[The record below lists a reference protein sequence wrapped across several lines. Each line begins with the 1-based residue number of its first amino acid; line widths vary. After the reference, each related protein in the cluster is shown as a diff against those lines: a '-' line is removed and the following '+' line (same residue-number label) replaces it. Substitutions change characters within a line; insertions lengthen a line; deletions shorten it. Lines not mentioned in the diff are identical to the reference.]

1 MEHLRNL
8 EKRYGIDVRVY
19 NPIDVSSFQPTEKAK
34 LIWLEAAGSVTLE
47 FPDLVGLVKKAQ
59 THHVLTALDNTWGAG
74 LAFNAFD
81 FSDAH
86 LSVDVTVHAL
96 TKYPSGGGDIL
107 MGSVVTR
114 ERALHHQLFRTHAI
128 QGISVSGDDVAQVQR
143 SLASMRIRYAAQSE
157 SALQLLAWLKQQP
170 EFVQVLHPADSSAA
184 GHSYWKDICVDQH
197 SAGLVSV
204 IFKPEFDLQ
213 DIRQFCDALSLFK
226 LGFSWGGPVS
236 LVMLYDLKDMRA
248 LEHTHLQ
255 QGRSM
260 STPIIIAKKTTNT
273 QQDVV
278 LHSKFANRHGLIA
291 GATGTGK
298 TVTLKVL
305 AESFSRLGVPVFL
318 ADAKGD
324 VSSLA
329 QAGASNP
336 KFDER
341 IKSLGIDSIPFAA
354 SPVVFWDLFA
364 EQGHPIRTTITEI
377 GPLLLARMLNLNDT
391 QEGVL
396 SAVFRIADDQGM
408 LLIDFK
414 DLKAMIGYVSEHA
427 AEFKAEYG
435 NLSPASLGAI
445 QRNLLALADQ
455 GGDQFFGEPSLNIL
469 DFIQTDSNGH
479 GYINIL
485 AADKLMNTPKLYA
498 TFLLWMLSELF
509 EQLPE
514 VGDMD
519 KPKLVFFF
527 DEAHL
532 LFDNAS
538 AALQEKIEQ
547 VVRLIRSKGVGIYFV
562 TQNPLDL
569 PESVLGQ
576 LGNRVQHALRAF
588 TPKDQ
593 KAVKTAADT
602 FRANPEFKV
611 EQAITELAVGEAL
624 ISCLDEQGTPQ
635 VVERAW
641 VMPPYSSF
649 SPISPEQRQTLISQ
663 SIVAGIYEK
672 SLDRESAFELLQNK
686 VVERQ
691 QQAVQIEQEKQQTK
705 EQEALAK
712 QKAKEAETLAKQQ
725 AREQERIAKEQQKE
739 AEREAKQR
747 EKLIQDTVGTFA
759 KSAARSLGG
768 STGQKIVRGLLGSL
782 FGRK

>member
-1 MEHLRNL
+1 
-8 EKRYGIDVRVY
+8 
-19 NPIDVSSFQPTEKAK
+19 
-34 LIWLEAAGSVTLE
+34 
-47 FPDLVGLVKKAQ
+47 
-59 THHVLTALDNTWGAG
+59 
-74 LAFNAFD
+74 
-81 FSDAH
+81 
-86 LSVDVTVHAL
+86 
-96 TKYPSGGGDIL
+96 
-107 MGSVVTR
+107 MG
-114 ERALHHQLFRTHAI
+114 
-128 QGISVSGDDVAQVQR
+128 
-143 SLASMRIRYAAQSE
+143 
-157 SALQLLAWLKQQP
+157 
-170 EFVQVLHPADSSAA
+170 
-184 GHSYWKDICVDQH
+184 
-197 SAGLVSV
+197 
-204 IFKPEFDLQ
+204 
-213 DIRQFCDALSLFK
+213 
-226 LGFSWGGPVS
+226 
-236 LVMLYDLKDMRA
+236 
-248 LEHTHLQ
+248 
-255 QGRSM
+255 
-260 STPIIIAKKTTNT
+260 TPIVIAKKTTDT
-273 QQDVV
+273 QQEIV
-278 LHSKFANRHGLIA
+278 LHSQFANRHGLIA

-305 AESFSRLGVPVFL
+305 AESFSRIGVPVFL

-329 QAGASNP
+329 KAGESNA
-336 KFDER
+336 KFDAR
-341 IKSLGIDSIPFAA
+341 IKSLNIESIPFAA
-354 SPVVFWDLFA
+354 SPVVFWDLFG
-364 EQGHPIRTTITEI
+364 EQGHPIRTTVSEI
-377 GPLLLARMLNLNDT
+377 GPLLLAQILNLNDT

-396 SAVFRIADDQGM
+396 SAVFRIADDQGL

-414 DLKAMIGYVSEHA
+414 DLKSMISYVSEHA
-427 AEFKAEYG
+427 TEFKAEYG

-455 GGDQFFGEPSLNIL
+455 GGDQFFGEPALNIM
-469 DFIQTDSNGH
+469 DFIQTDSQGR
-479 GYINIL
+479 GTINLL

-538 AALQEKIEQ
+538 PALQEKIEQ

-593 KAVKTAADT
+593 KAVKIAADT

-611 EQAITELAVGEAL
+611 DQAITELAVGEAL

-635 VVERAW
+635 MVQRGW
-641 VMPPYSSF
+641 VMLPYSSF
-649 SPISPEQRQTLISQ
+649 SPISLDERKTLIAQ
-663 SIVAGIYEK
+663 SVVAGVYEQQ
-672 SLDRESAFELLQNK
+672 LDRESAFEMLQNK
-686 VVERQ
+686 VAERQ
-691 QQAVQIEQEKQQTK
+691 QQAVQAEQEKAAAK
-705 EQEALAK
+705 EKEALEKQQAK
-712 QKAKEAETLAKQQ
+712 DAEAFAKQQ
-725 AREQERIAKEQQKE
+725 AHEQQRLAQEQQKE
-739 AEREAKQR
+739 TERAAKQR

-782 FGRK
+782 FGKR

>member
-1 MEHLRNL
+1 
-8 EKRYGIDVRVY
+8 
-19 NPIDVSSFQPTEKAK
+19 
-34 LIWLEAAGSVTLE
+34 
-47 FPDLVGLVKKAQ
+47 
-59 THHVLTALDNTWGAG
+59 
-74 LAFNAFD
+74 
-81 FSDAH
+81 
-86 LSVDVTVHAL
+86 
-96 TKYPSGGGDIL
+96 
-107 MGSVVTR
+107 
-114 ERALHHQLFRTHAI
+114 
-128 QGISVSGDDVAQVQR
+128 
-143 SLASMRIRYAAQSE
+143 
-157 SALQLLAWLKQQP
+157 
-170 EFVQVLHPADSSAA
+170 
-184 GHSYWKDICVDQH
+184 
-197 SAGLVSV
+197 
-204 IFKPEFDLQ
+204 
-213 DIRQFCDALSLFK
+213 
-226 LGFSWGGPVS
+226 
-236 LVMLYDLKDMRA
+236 
-248 LEHTHLQ
+248 
-255 QGRSM
+255 
-260 STPIIIAKKTTNT
+260 
-273 QQDVV
+273 
-278 LHSKFANRHGLIA
+278 
-291 GATGTGK
+291 
-298 TVTLKVL
+298 
-305 AESFSRLGVPVFL
+305 
-318 ADAKGD
+318 
-324 VSSLA
+324 
-329 QAGASNP
+329 
-336 KFDER
+336 
-341 IKSLGIDSIPFAA
+341 
-354 SPVVFWDLFA
+354 
-364 EQGHPIRTTITEI
+364 
-377 GPLLLARMLNLNDT
+377 
-391 QEGVL
+391 
-396 SAVFRIADDQGM
+396 
-408 LLIDFK
+408 
-414 DLKAMIGYVSEHA
+414 
-427 AEFKAEYG
+427 
-435 NLSPASLGAI
+435 
-445 QRNLLALADQ
+445 
-455 GGDQFFGEPSLNIL
+455 
-469 DFIQTDSNGH
+469 
-479 GYINIL
+479 
-485 AADKLMNTPKLYA
+485 MNTPKLYA

-649 SPISPEQRQTLISQ
+649 SPISPEQRQALISQ

-672 SLDRESAFELLQNK
+672 RLDRESAFELLQNK

-691 QQAVQIEQEKQQTK
+691 QQAVQIEQEKQQAK
-705 EQEALAK
+705 EQELLAK
-712 QKAKEAETLAKQQ
+712 QQAKEAETLAKQQ

>member
-1 MEHLRNL
+1 
-8 EKRYGIDVRVY
+8 
-19 NPIDVSSFQPTEKAK
+19 
-34 LIWLEAAGSVTLE
+34 
-47 FPDLVGLVKKAQ
+47 
-59 THHVLTALDNTWGAG
+59 
-74 LAFNAFD
+74 
-81 FSDAH
+81 
-86 LSVDVTVHAL
+86 
-96 TKYPSGGGDIL
+96 
-107 MGSVVTR
+107 
-114 ERALHHQLFRTHAI
+114 
-128 QGISVSGDDVAQVQR
+128 
-143 SLASMRIRYAAQSE
+143 
-157 SALQLLAWLKQQP
+157 
-170 EFVQVLHPADSSAA
+170 
-184 GHSYWKDICVDQH
+184 
-197 SAGLVSV
+197 
-204 IFKPEFDLQ
+204 
-213 DIRQFCDALSLFK
+213 
-226 LGFSWGGPVS
+226 
-236 LVMLYDLKDMRA
+236 
-248 LEHTHLQ
+248 
-255 QGRSM
+255 M
-260 STPIIIAKKTTNT
+260 STPIVIAKKTTDTT
-273 QQDVV
+273 QAIV
-278 LHSKFANRHGLIA
+278 LHSQFANRHGLIA

-305 AESFSRLGVPVFL
+305 AESFSRIGVPVFL

-329 QAGASNP
+329 QAGSSNP

-354 SPVVFWDLFA
+354 SPVMFWDLFG
-364 EQGHPIRTTITEI
+364 EQGHPIRSTVSEI
-377 GPLLLARMLNLNDT
+377 GPLLLAQMLNLNDT

-396 SAVFRIADDQGM
+396 SAVFRIADDQGL

-414 DLKAMIGYVSEHA
+414 DLKAMLGYVSEHA

-469 DFIQTDSNGH
+469 DFIQTDADGR
-479 GYINIL
+479 GYINLL

-569 PESVLGQ
+569 PETVLGQ

-593 KAVKTAADT
+593 KAVKTAAAT
-602 FRANPEFKV
+602 FRANPEFNV
-611 EQAITELAVGEAL
+611 EQAITELGVGEAL
-624 ISCLDEQGTPQ
+624 ISCLDEQGIPQ

-649 SPISPEQRQTLISQ
+649 SPISPEQRQSLISQ
-663 SIVAGIYEK
+663 SIVAGVYEQ
-672 SLDRESAFELLQNK
+672 SVDRDSAYECLQQK

-691 QQAVQIEQEKQQTK
+691 QQAVQVEQEKQLAK

-712 QKAKEAETLAKQQ
+712 QQAKEAEVMAKQQ

-782 FGRK
+782 FGGK

>member
-1 MEHLRNL
+1 
-8 EKRYGIDVRVY
+8 
-19 NPIDVSSFQPTEKAK
+19 
-34 LIWLEAAGSVTLE
+34 
-47 FPDLVGLVKKAQ
+47 
-59 THHVLTALDNTWGAG
+59 
-74 LAFNAFD
+74 
-81 FSDAH
+81 
-86 LSVDVTVHAL
+86 
-96 TKYPSGGGDIL
+96 
-107 MGSVVTR
+107 
-114 ERALHHQLFRTHAI
+114 
-128 QGISVSGDDVAQVQR
+128 
-143 SLASMRIRYAAQSE
+143 
-157 SALQLLAWLKQQP
+157 
-170 EFVQVLHPADSSAA
+170 
-184 GHSYWKDICVDQH
+184 
-197 SAGLVSV
+197 
-204 IFKPEFDLQ
+204 
-213 DIRQFCDALSLFK
+213 
-226 LGFSWGGPVS
+226 
-236 LVMLYDLKDMRA
+236 
-248 LEHTHLQ
+248 
-255 QGRSM
+255 M
-260 STPIIIAKKTTNT
+260 STPIVIAKKTTDTT
-273 QQDVV
+273 QDIV
-278 LHSKFANRHGLIA
+278 LHSQFANRHGLIA

-329 QAGASNP
+329 KAGVSSP

-341 IKSLGIDSIPFAA
+341 LKTLNIESVPFAA
-354 SPVVFWDLFA
+354 SPVMFWDLFGQ
-364 EQGHPIRTTITEI
+364 QGHPIRTTISEI
-377 GPLLLARMLNLNDT
+377 GPLLLAQMLNLNDT

-396 SAVFRIADDQGM
+396 SAVFRIADDQGL

-414 DLKAMIGYVSEHA
+414 DLKAMLSYVSENA
-427 AEFKAEYG
+427 AELKAEYG

-445 QRNLLALADQ
+445 QRNLLALGDQ
-455 GGDQFFGEPSLNIL
+455 GGEQFFGEPSLNIL
-469 DFIQTDSNGH
+469 DFIQTDSNGQ

-538 AALQEKIEQ
+538 PALQQKIEQ
-547 VVRLIRSKGVGIYFV
+547 VVRLIRSKGVGIYFI

-602 FRANPEFKV
+602 FRANPEFRV
-611 EQAITELAVGEAL
+611 DQAITELAVGEAL

-635 VVERAW
+635 IVERGW
-641 VMPPYSSF
+641 VMPPYSAF
-649 SPISPEQRQTLISQ
+649 SPISAEERQVIIGQ
-663 SIVAGIYEK
+663 SIVAGVY
-672 SLDRESAFELLQNK
+672 D
-686 VVERQ
+686 
-691 QQAVQIEQEKQQTK
+691 QAVDRDSAYERLQQKVLQQSQQKQADELAKQQTK

-712 QKAKEAETLAKQQ
+712 QQAK
-725 AREQERIAKEQQKE
+725 EQERFAKEQQKA
-739 AEREAKQR
+739 AEKAQRDR
-747 EKLIQDTVGTFA
+747 EKLTQDIVGTFA

-782 FGRK
+782 FGKR

>member
-1 MEHLRNL
+1 
-8 EKRYGIDVRVY
+8 
-19 NPIDVSSFQPTEKAK
+19 
-34 LIWLEAAGSVTLE
+34 
-47 FPDLVGLVKKAQ
+47 
-59 THHVLTALDNTWGAG
+59 
-74 LAFNAFD
+74 
-81 FSDAH
+81 
-86 LSVDVTVHAL
+86 
-96 TKYPSGGGDIL
+96 
-107 MGSVVTR
+107 MG
-114 ERALHHQLFRTHAI
+114 
-128 QGISVSGDDVAQVQR
+128 
-143 SLASMRIRYAAQSE
+143 
-157 SALQLLAWLKQQP
+157 
-170 EFVQVLHPADSSAA
+170 
-184 GHSYWKDICVDQH
+184 
-197 SAGLVSV
+197 
-204 IFKPEFDLQ
+204 
-213 DIRQFCDALSLFK
+213 
-226 LGFSWGGPVS
+226 
-236 LVMLYDLKDMRA
+236 
-248 LEHTHLQ
+248 
-255 QGRSM
+255 
-260 STPIIIAKKTTNT
+260 TPIIIAKKTTNT

-278 LHSKFANRHGLIA
+278 LHSQFANRHGLIA

-305 AESFSRLGVPVFL
+305 AESFSRIGVPVFL

-329 QAGASNP
+329 KAGETNP
-336 KFDER
+336 KFEER
-341 IKSLGIDSIPFAA
+341 IKSLNIDSIPFAA
-354 SPVVFWDLFA
+354 SSVVFWDLFG
-364 EQGHPIRTTITEI
+364 EQGHPIRTTVSEI
-377 GPLLLARMLNLNDT
+377 GPLLLSRMLNLNDT

-396 SAVFRIADDQGM
+396 SAVFRIADDQGL

-414 DLKAMIGYVSEHA
+414 DLKAMITYVSEHA
-427 AEFKAEYG
+427 ADFKAEYG

-455 GGDQFFGEPSLNIL
+455 GGDKFFGEPALNIM
-469 DFIQTDSNGH
+469 DFIQTDDQGRGN
-479 GYINIL
+479 INLL

-538 AALQEKIEQ
+538 DALQEKIEQ

-602 FRANPEFKV
+602 FRANPEFEV
-611 EQAITELAVGEAL
+611 DQAITELGVGEAL
-624 ISCLDEQGTPQ
+624 ISCLDEQGIPQ
-635 VVERAW
+635 IVERAW

-649 SPISPEQRQTLISQ
+649 SPITTDERKGLMNQ
-663 SIVAGIYEK
+663 SVVAGIYEK
-672 SLDRESAFELLQNK
+672 EVDRESAFEMLQNK
-686 VVERQ
+686 VAERQ
-691 QQAVQIEQEKQQTK
+691 QQAAQAEQDKVAAK

-712 QKAKEAETLAKQQ
+712 QQAKEAEALAKQQ
-725 AREQERIAKEQQKE
+725 ARQQDLLLKEQQKE
-739 AEREAKQR
+739 AERSAKQR
-747 EKLIQDTVGTFA
+747 EKMTQDILGTFA

-782 FGRK
+782 FGKK

>member
-1 MEHLRNL
+1 
-8 EKRYGIDVRVY
+8 
-19 NPIDVSSFQPTEKAK
+19 
-34 LIWLEAAGSVTLE
+34 
-47 FPDLVGLVKKAQ
+47 
-59 THHVLTALDNTWGAG
+59 
-74 LAFNAFD
+74 
-81 FSDAH
+81 
-86 LSVDVTVHAL
+86 
-96 TKYPSGGGDIL
+96 
-107 MGSVVTR
+107 
-114 ERALHHQLFRTHAI
+114 
-128 QGISVSGDDVAQVQR
+128 
-143 SLASMRIRYAAQSE
+143 
-157 SALQLLAWLKQQP
+157 
-170 EFVQVLHPADSSAA
+170 
-184 GHSYWKDICVDQH
+184 
-197 SAGLVSV
+197 
-204 IFKPEFDLQ
+204 
-213 DIRQFCDALSLFK
+213 
-226 LGFSWGGPVS
+226 
-236 LVMLYDLKDMRA
+236 
-248 LEHTHLQ
+248 
-255 QGRSM
+255 M

-649 SPISPEQRQTLISQ
+649 TPISPEQRQALISQ

-691 QQAVQIEQEKQQTK
+691 QQAAQIEQEKQQTK

>member
-1 MEHLRNL
+1 
-8 EKRYGIDVRVY
+8 
-19 NPIDVSSFQPTEKAK
+19 
-34 LIWLEAAGSVTLE
+34 
-47 FPDLVGLVKKAQ
+47 
-59 THHVLTALDNTWGAG
+59 
-74 LAFNAFD
+74 
-81 FSDAH
+81 
-86 LSVDVTVHAL
+86 
-96 TKYPSGGGDIL
+96 
-107 MGSVVTR
+107 
-114 ERALHHQLFRTHAI
+114 
-128 QGISVSGDDVAQVQR
+128 
-143 SLASMRIRYAAQSE
+143 
-157 SALQLLAWLKQQP
+157 
-170 EFVQVLHPADSSAA
+170 
-184 GHSYWKDICVDQH
+184 
-197 SAGLVSV
+197 
-204 IFKPEFDLQ
+204 
-213 DIRQFCDALSLFK
+213 
-226 LGFSWGGPVS
+226 
-236 LVMLYDLKDMRA
+236 
-248 LEHTHLQ
+248 
-255 QGRSM
+255 M

-569 PESVLGQ
+569 PESILGQ

-635 VVERAW
+635 VVQRAW

-649 SPISPEQRQTLISQ
+649 SPISLEQRQTLISQ

-686 VVERQ
+686 VIERQ
-691 QQAVQIEQEKQQTK
+691 QQAVQIEQEKQQAK
-705 EQEALAK
+705 EQELLAK
-712 QKAKEAETLAKQQ
+712 QQAKEAETLAKQQ

-759 KSAARSLGG
+759 KSAAHSLGG

>member
-1 MEHLRNL
+1 
-8 EKRYGIDVRVY
+8 
-19 NPIDVSSFQPTEKAK
+19 
-34 LIWLEAAGSVTLE
+34 
-47 FPDLVGLVKKAQ
+47 
-59 THHVLTALDNTWGAG
+59 
-74 LAFNAFD
+74 
-81 FSDAH
+81 
-86 LSVDVTVHAL
+86 
-96 TKYPSGGGDIL
+96 
-107 MGSVVTR
+107 
-114 ERALHHQLFRTHAI
+114 
-128 QGISVSGDDVAQVQR
+128 
-143 SLASMRIRYAAQSE
+143 
-157 SALQLLAWLKQQP
+157 
-170 EFVQVLHPADSSAA
+170 
-184 GHSYWKDICVDQH
+184 
-197 SAGLVSV
+197 
-204 IFKPEFDLQ
+204 
-213 DIRQFCDALSLFK
+213 
-226 LGFSWGGPVS
+226 
-236 LVMLYDLKDMRA
+236 
-248 LEHTHLQ
+248 
-255 QGRSM
+255 M

-672 SLDRESAFELLQNK
+672 RLDRESAFELLQNK

-691 QQAVQIEQEKQQTK
+691 QQAVQIEQEKQQAK

-712 QKAKEAETLAKQQ
+712 QQAKEAETLAKQQ
-725 AREQERIAKEQQKE
+725 AREQERIAKEQQKG

>member
-1 MEHLRNL
+1 
-8 EKRYGIDVRVY
+8 
-19 NPIDVSSFQPTEKAK
+19 
-34 LIWLEAAGSVTLE
+34 
-47 FPDLVGLVKKAQ
+47 
-59 THHVLTALDNTWGAG
+59 
-74 LAFNAFD
+74 
-81 FSDAH
+81 
-86 LSVDVTVHAL
+86 
-96 TKYPSGGGDIL
+96 
-107 MGSVVTR
+107 
-114 ERALHHQLFRTHAI
+114 
-128 QGISVSGDDVAQVQR
+128 
-143 SLASMRIRYAAQSE
+143 
-157 SALQLLAWLKQQP
+157 
-170 EFVQVLHPADSSAA
+170 
-184 GHSYWKDICVDQH
+184 
-197 SAGLVSV
+197 
-204 IFKPEFDLQ
+204 
-213 DIRQFCDALSLFK
+213 
-226 LGFSWGGPVS
+226 
-236 LVMLYDLKDMRA
+236 
-248 LEHTHLQ
+248 
-255 QGRSM
+255 M
-260 STPIIIAKKTTNT
+260 STPIVIAKKTTDTT
-273 QQDVV
+273 QDIV

-329 QAGASNP
+329 KAGESNP

-341 IKSLGIDSIPFAA
+341 LKTLQLEPIPFAA

-364 EQGHPIRTTITEI
+364 QQGHPIRTTISEI
-377 GPLLLARMLNLNDT
+377 GPLLLAQMLNLNDT

-396 SAVFRIADDQGM
+396 SAVFRVADDQGL

-414 DLKAMIGYVSEHA
+414 DLKAMLTYVSENA
-427 AEFKAEYG
+427 AELKAEYG

-445 QRNLLALADQ
+445 QRNLLALGDQ
-455 GGDQFFGEPSLNIL
+455 GGEQFFGEPSLNIL
-469 DFIQTDSNGH
+469 DFIQTDTNGH

-498 TFLLWMLSELF
+498 TFLLWMMSELF

-538 AALQEKIEQ
+538 PALQQKIEQ
-547 VVRLIRSKGVGIYFV
+547 VVRLIRSKGVGIYFI

-576 LGNRVQHALRAF
+576 LGNRIQHALRAF

-611 EQAITELAVGEAL
+611 DQAITELAVGEAL

-635 VVERAW
+635 IVERGW

-649 SPISPEQRQTLISQ
+649 TPISPEERQLIISQ
-663 SIVAGIYEK
+663 SIVAGVY
-672 SLDRESAFELLQNK
+672 D
-686 VVERQ
+686 
-691 QQAVQIEQEKQQTK
+691 QAVDRDSAYEMLQKKVLQQSQQKEADELAKQQSK

-712 QKAKEAETLAKQQ
+712 QQAKEQERF
-725 AREQERIAKEQQKE
+725 AREQQKA
-739 AEREAKQR
+739 AEKAQRDR
-747 EKLIQDTVGTFA
+747 EKLTQDIVGTFA

-782 FGRK
+782 FGKK

>member
-1 MEHLRNL
+1 
-8 EKRYGIDVRVY
+8 
-19 NPIDVSSFQPTEKAK
+19 
-34 LIWLEAAGSVTLE
+34 
-47 FPDLVGLVKKAQ
+47 
-59 THHVLTALDNTWGAG
+59 
-74 LAFNAFD
+74 
-81 FSDAH
+81 
-86 LSVDVTVHAL
+86 
-96 TKYPSGGGDIL
+96 
-107 MGSVVTR
+107 
-114 ERALHHQLFRTHAI
+114 
-128 QGISVSGDDVAQVQR
+128 
-143 SLASMRIRYAAQSE
+143 
-157 SALQLLAWLKQQP
+157 
-170 EFVQVLHPADSSAA
+170 
-184 GHSYWKDICVDQH
+184 
-197 SAGLVSV
+197 
-204 IFKPEFDLQ
+204 
-213 DIRQFCDALSLFK
+213 
-226 LGFSWGGPVS
+226 
-236 LVMLYDLKDMRA
+236 
-248 LEHTHLQ
+248 
-255 QGRSM
+255 M

-691 QQAVQIEQEKQQTK
+691 QQAVQIEQEKQQAK

-712 QKAKEAETLAKQQ
+712 QQAKEAETLAKQQ
-725 AREQERIAKEQQKE
+725 AREQARISKEQQKE

>member
-1 MEHLRNL
+1 M
-8 EKRYGIDVRVY
+8 
-19 NPIDVSSFQPTEKAK
+19 
-34 LIWLEAAGSVTLE
+34 
-47 FPDLVGLVKKAQ
+47 
-59 THHVLTALDNTWGAG
+59 
-74 LAFNAFD
+74 
-81 FSDAH
+81 
-86 LSVDVTVHAL
+86 
-96 TKYPSGGGDIL
+96 
-107 MGSVVTR
+107 
-114 ERALHHQLFRTHAI
+114 
-128 QGISVSGDDVAQVQR
+128 
-143 SLASMRIRYAAQSE
+143 
-157 SALQLLAWLKQQP
+157 
-170 EFVQVLHPADSSAA
+170 
-184 GHSYWKDICVDQH
+184 
-197 SAGLVSV
+197 
-204 IFKPEFDLQ
+204 
-213 DIRQFCDALSLFK
+213 
-226 LGFSWGGPVS
+226 
-236 LVMLYDLKDMRA
+236 
-248 LEHTHLQ
+248 
-255 QGRSM
+255 
-260 STPIIIAKKTTNT
+260 
-273 QQDVV
+273 
-278 LHSKFANRHGLIA
+278 
-291 GATGTGK
+291 
-298 TVTLKVL
+298 TLKVL

-329 QAGASNP
+329 KAGVSSP

-341 IKSLGIDSIPFAA
+341 LKTLNIESVPFAA
-354 SPVVFWDLFA
+354 SPVMFWDLFGQ
-364 EQGHPIRTTITEI
+364 QGHPIRTTISEI
-377 GPLLLARMLNLNDT
+377 GPLLLAQMLNLNDT

-396 SAVFRIADDQGM
+396 SAVFRIADDQGL

-414 DLKAMIGYVSEHA
+414 DLKAMLTYVSENA
-427 AEFKAEYG
+427 AELKAEYG

-445 QRNLLALADQ
+445 QRNLLALGDQ
-455 GGDQFFGEPSLNIL
+455 GGEQFFGEPSLNIL
-469 DFIQTDSNGH
+469 DFIQTDSNGQ

-547 VVRLIRSKGVGIYFV
+547 VVRLIRSKGVGIYFI

-611 EQAITELAVGEAL
+611 DQAITELAVGEAL

-635 VVERAW
+635 IVERGW

-649 SPISPEQRQTLISQ
+649 TPITPEERQVIIGQ
-663 SIVAGIYEK
+663 SIVAGVYDQAV
-672 SLDRESAFELLQNK
+672 DRDSAYELLQKK
-686 VVERQ
+686 VLQ
-691 QQAVQIEQEKQQTK
+691 QSQQKQADELEKQQSK
-705 EQEALAK
+705 EQDA
-712 QKAKEAETLAKQQ
+712 LAKQQ
-725 AREQERIAKEQQKE
+725 AKEQERFAKEQQKA
-739 AEREAKQR
+739 AEKAQRDR
-747 EKLIQDTVGTFA
+747 EKLTQDIVGTFA

-782 FGRK
+782 FGK

>member
-1 MEHLRNL
+1 
-8 EKRYGIDVRVY
+8 
-19 NPIDVSSFQPTEKAK
+19 
-34 LIWLEAAGSVTLE
+34 
-47 FPDLVGLVKKAQ
+47 
-59 THHVLTALDNTWGAG
+59 
-74 LAFNAFD
+74 
-81 FSDAH
+81 
-86 LSVDVTVHAL
+86 
-96 TKYPSGGGDIL
+96 
-107 MGSVVTR
+107 
-114 ERALHHQLFRTHAI
+114 
-128 QGISVSGDDVAQVQR
+128 
-143 SLASMRIRYAAQSE
+143 
-157 SALQLLAWLKQQP
+157 
-170 EFVQVLHPADSSAA
+170 
-184 GHSYWKDICVDQH
+184 
-197 SAGLVSV
+197 
-204 IFKPEFDLQ
+204 
-213 DIRQFCDALSLFK
+213 
-226 LGFSWGGPVS
+226 
-236 LVMLYDLKDMRA
+236 
-248 LEHTHLQ
+248 
-255 QGRSM
+255 M

-691 QQAVQIEQEKQQTK
+691 QQAVQIEQEKQQAK

-712 QKAKEAETLAKQQ
+712 QKAKEAEILAKQQ

>member
-1 MEHLRNL
+1 M
-8 EKRYGIDVRVY
+8 GT
-19 NPIDVSSFQPTEKAK
+19 P
-34 LIWLEAAGSVTLE
+34 
-47 FPDLVGLVKKAQ
+47 LV
-59 THHVLTALDNTWGAG
+59 
-74 LAFNAFD
+74 
-81 FSDAH
+81 
-86 LSVDVTVHAL
+86 
-96 TKYPSGGGDIL
+96 
-107 MGSVVTR
+107 
-114 ERALHHQLFRTHAI
+114 
-128 QGISVSGDDVAQVQR
+128 
-143 SLASMRIRYAAQSE
+143 
-157 SALQLLAWLKQQP
+157 
-170 EFVQVLHPADSSAA
+170 
-184 GHSYWKDICVDQH
+184 
-197 SAGLVSV
+197 
-204 IFKPEFDLQ
+204 
-213 DIRQFCDALSLFK
+213 
-226 LGFSWGGPVS
+226 
-236 LVMLYDLKDMRA
+236 
-248 LEHTHLQ
+248 
-255 QGRSM
+255 
-260 STPIIIAKKTTNT
+260 IAKKTANT
-273 QQDVV
+273 QQEIV
-278 LHSKFANRHGLIA
+278 LHSQFANRHGLIA

-305 AESFSRLGVPVFL
+305 AENFSRIGVPVFL

-329 QAGASNP
+329 KAGESNP

-341 IKSLGIDSIPFAA
+341 IKSLHIESIPFAA
-354 SPVVFWDLFA
+354 SPVVFWDLFG
-364 EQGHPIRTTITEI
+364 EQGHPIRSTVSEI
-377 GPLLLARMLNLNDT
+377 GPLLLAQILNLNDT

-396 SAVFRIADDQGM
+396 SAVFRIADDQGL

-414 DLKAMIGYVSEHA
+414 DLKSMLTYVSEHA

-455 GGDQFFGEPSLNIL
+455 GGDKFFGEPALDIM
-469 DFIQTDSNGH
+469 DFIQTDSQGRGN
-479 GYINIL
+479 INVL

-514 VGDMD
+514 VGDLD

-538 AALQEKIEQ
+538 PALQEKIEQ

-611 EQAITELAVGEAL
+611 EQAITELGVGEAL

-635 VVERAW
+635 MVERGW

-649 SPISPEQRQTLISQ
+649 SPISAQERQACMNQ
-663 SIVAGIYEK
+663 SVIAGVYEK
-672 SLDRESAFELLQNK
+672 QLDRDSAFEMLQNK
-686 VVERQ
+686 VAERQ
-691 QQAVQIEQEKQQTK
+691 QQALQAEQEKVAAK
-705 EQEALAK
+705 EKEALEK
-712 QKAKEAETLAKQQ
+712 QQAKEAEVLARQQ
-725 AREQERIAKEQQKE
+725 AREQERLAREQQKE
-739 AEREAKQR
+739 AERAAKQR
-747 EKLIQDTVGTFA
+747 EKLTQDIVGTFA
-759 KSAARSLGG
+759 KSAARSLGS

-782 FGRK
+782 FGKR

>member
-1 MEHLRNL
+1 
-8 EKRYGIDVRVY
+8 
-19 NPIDVSSFQPTEKAK
+19 
-34 LIWLEAAGSVTLE
+34 
-47 FPDLVGLVKKAQ
+47 
-59 THHVLTALDNTWGAG
+59 
-74 LAFNAFD
+74 
-81 FSDAH
+81 
-86 LSVDVTVHAL
+86 
-96 TKYPSGGGDIL
+96 
-107 MGSVVTR
+107 MG
-114 ERALHHQLFRTHAI
+114 
-128 QGISVSGDDVAQVQR
+128 
-143 SLASMRIRYAAQSE
+143 
-157 SALQLLAWLKQQP
+157 
-170 EFVQVLHPADSSAA
+170 
-184 GHSYWKDICVDQH
+184 
-197 SAGLVSV
+197 
-204 IFKPEFDLQ
+204 
-213 DIRQFCDALSLFK
+213 
-226 LGFSWGGPVS
+226 
-236 LVMLYDLKDMRA
+236 
-248 LEHTHLQ
+248 
-255 QGRSM
+255 
-260 STPIIIAKKTTNT
+260 TPIIIAKKTTNT
-273 QQDVV
+273 QQDIV
-278 LHSKFANRHGLIA
+278 LHSQFANRHGLIA

-329 QAGASNP
+329 KAGVSSP

-341 IKSLGIDSIPFAA
+341 LKTLNIESVPFAA
-354 SPVVFWDLFA
+354 SPVMFWDLFGQ
-364 EQGHPIRTTITEI
+364 QGHPIRTTISEI
-377 GPLLLARMLNLNDT
+377 GPLLLAQMLNLNDT

-396 SAVFRIADDQGM
+396 SAVFRIADDQGL

-414 DLKAMIGYVSEHA
+414 DLKAMLTYVSENA
-427 AEFKAEYG
+427 AELKAEYG

-445 QRNLLALADQ
+445 QRNLLALGDQ
-455 GGDQFFGEPSLNIL
+455 GGEQFFGEPSLNIL
-469 DFIQTDSNGH
+469 DFIQTDSNGQ

-547 VVRLIRSKGVGIYFV
+547 VVRLIRSKGVGIYFI

-611 EQAITELAVGEAL
+611 DQAITELAVGEAL

-635 VVERAW
+635 IVERGW

-649 SPISPEQRQTLISQ
+649 TPITPEERQVIIGQ
-663 SIVAGIYEK
+663 SIVAGVYDQAV
-672 SLDRESAFELLQNK
+672 DRDSAYELLQKK
-686 VVERQ
+686 VLQ
-691 QQAVQIEQEKQQTK
+691 QSQQKQADELEKQQSK
-705 EQEALAK
+705 EQDA
-712 QKAKEAETLAKQQ
+712 LAKQQ
-725 AREQERIAKEQQKE
+725 AKEQERFAKEQQKA
-739 AEREAKQR
+739 AEKAQRDR
-747 EKLIQDTVGTFA
+747 EKLTQDIVGTFA

-782 FGRK
+782 FGK

>member
-1 MEHLRNL
+1 MN
-8 EKRYGIDVRVY
+8 
-19 NPIDVSSFQPTEKAK
+19 
-34 LIWLEAAGSVTLE
+34 
-47 FPDLVGLVKKAQ
+47 
-59 THHVLTALDNTWGAG
+59 
-74 LAFNAFD
+74 
-81 FSDAH
+81 
-86 LSVDVTVHAL
+86 
-96 TKYPSGGGDIL
+96 
-107 MGSVVTR
+107 
-114 ERALHHQLFRTHAI
+114 
-128 QGISVSGDDVAQVQR
+128 
-143 SLASMRIRYAAQSE
+143 
-157 SALQLLAWLKQQP
+157 
-170 EFVQVLHPADSSAA
+170 
-184 GHSYWKDICVDQH
+184 
-197 SAGLVSV
+197 
-204 IFKPEFDLQ
+204 
-213 DIRQFCDALSLFK
+213 
-226 LGFSWGGPVS
+226 
-236 LVMLYDLKDMRA
+236 
-248 LEHTHLQ
+248 
-255 QGRSM
+255 
-260 STPIIIAKKTTNT
+260 TPIIIAKKTTDTT
-273 QQDVV
+273 QDIV
-278 LHSKFANRHGLIA
+278 LHSQFANRHGLIA

-329 QAGASNP
+329 KAGSSNP

-341 IKSLGIDSIPFAA
+341 LKNLQLEPIPFAA
-354 SPVVFWDLFA
+354 SPVIFWDLFGQ
-364 EQGHPIRTTITEI
+364 QGHPIRTTISEI
-377 GPLLLARMLNLNDT
+377 GPLLLAQMLNLNDT

-396 SAVFRIADDQGM
+396 SAVFRVADDQGL

-414 DLKAMIGYVSEHA
+414 DLKAMLTYVSENA
-427 AEFKAEYG
+427 AELKAEYG

-445 QRNLLALADQ
+445 QRNLLALGDQ
-455 GGDQFFGEPSLNIL
+455 GGEQFFGEPSLNIL
-469 DFIQTDSNGH
+469 DFIQTDTNGH

-532 LFDNAS
+532 LFENAS
-538 AALQEKIEQ
+538 PALQQKIEQ
-547 VVRLIRSKGVGIYFV
+547 VVRLIRSKGVGIYFI

-611 EQAITELAVGEAL
+611 DQAITELAVGEAL

-635 VVERAW
+635 IVERGW

-649 SPISPEQRQTLISQ
+649 TPITPEERQVIIGQ
-663 SIVAGIYEK
+663 SIVAGVYDQAV
-672 SLDRESAFELLQNK
+672 DRDSAYELLQKK
-686 VVERQ
+686 VLQ
-691 QQAVQIEQEKQQTK
+691 QSQQKQADELEKQQSK
-705 EQEALAK
+705 EQDA
-712 QKAKEAETLAKQQ
+712 LAKQQ
-725 AREQERIAKEQQKE
+725 AKEQERFAKEQQKA
-739 AEREAKQR
+739 AEKAQRDR
-747 EKLIQDTVGTFA
+747 EKLTQDIVGTFA

-782 FGRK
+782 FGK

>member
-1 MEHLRNL
+1 
-8 EKRYGIDVRVY
+8 
-19 NPIDVSSFQPTEKAK
+19 
-34 LIWLEAAGSVTLE
+34 
-47 FPDLVGLVKKAQ
+47 
-59 THHVLTALDNTWGAG
+59 
-74 LAFNAFD
+74 
-81 FSDAH
+81 
-86 LSVDVTVHAL
+86 
-96 TKYPSGGGDIL
+96 
-107 MGSVVTR
+107 
-114 ERALHHQLFRTHAI
+114 
-128 QGISVSGDDVAQVQR
+128 
-143 SLASMRIRYAAQSE
+143 
-157 SALQLLAWLKQQP
+157 
-170 EFVQVLHPADSSAA
+170 
-184 GHSYWKDICVDQH
+184 
-197 SAGLVSV
+197 
-204 IFKPEFDLQ
+204 
-213 DIRQFCDALSLFK
+213 
-226 LGFSWGGPVS
+226 
-236 LVMLYDLKDMRA
+236 
-248 LEHTHLQ
+248 
-255 QGRSM
+255 M
-260 STPIIIAKKTTNT
+260 STPIIIAKKTTDTT
-273 QQDVV
+273 QDIV
-278 LHSKFANRHGLIA
+278 LHSQFANRHGLIA

-329 QAGASNP
+329 KVGSSSP

-341 IKSLGIDSIPFAA
+341 LKNLHLDAIPFAA
-354 SPVVFWDLFA
+354 SPVMFWDLFGQ
-364 EQGHPIRTTITEI
+364 QGHPIRTTISEI
-377 GPLLLARMLNLNDT
+377 GPLLLAQMLNLNDT

-396 SAVFRIADDQGM
+396 SAVFRVADDQGL

-414 DLKAMIGYVSEHA
+414 DLKAMLTYVSENA
-427 AEFKAEYG
+427 AELKAEYG
-435 NLSPASLGAI
+435 NLSPASIGAI

-455 GGDQFFGEPSLNIL
+455 GGEQFFGEPSLNIL

-532 LFDNAS
+532 LFNNAS
-538 AALQEKIEQ
+538 PALQQKIEQ
-547 VVRLIRSKGVGIYFV
+547 VVRLIRSKGVGIYFI

-611 EQAITELAVGEAL
+611 DQAITELAVGEAL

-635 VVERAW
+635 IVERGW
-641 VMPPYSSF
+641 VMPPSSSF
-649 SPISPEQRQTLISQ
+649 TPITPEERQMIISQ
-663 SIVAGIYEK
+663 SIVAGIY
-672 SLDRESAFELLQNK
+672 D
-686 VVERQ
+686 
-691 QQAVQIEQEKQQTK
+691 QAVDRDSAYEMLQKKVLQQSQQKDIEELEKQQSK
-705 EQEALAK
+705 EQDA
-712 QKAKEAETLAKQQ
+712 LAKQQ
-725 AREQERIAKEQQKE
+725 AKEQERFAKEQQKA
-739 AEREAKQR
+739 AEKAQRDR
-747 EKLIQDTVGTFA
+747 EKLTQDIVGTFA

-768 STGQKIVRGLLGSL
+768 STGQKIIRGLLGSL
-782 FGRK
+782 FGK

>member
-1 MEHLRNL
+1 
-8 EKRYGIDVRVY
+8 
-19 NPIDVSSFQPTEKAK
+19 
-34 LIWLEAAGSVTLE
+34 
-47 FPDLVGLVKKAQ
+47 
-59 THHVLTALDNTWGAG
+59 
-74 LAFNAFD
+74 
-81 FSDAH
+81 
-86 LSVDVTVHAL
+86 
-96 TKYPSGGGDIL
+96 
-107 MGSVVTR
+107 
-114 ERALHHQLFRTHAI
+114 
-128 QGISVSGDDVAQVQR
+128 
-143 SLASMRIRYAAQSE
+143 
-157 SALQLLAWLKQQP
+157 
-170 EFVQVLHPADSSAA
+170 
-184 GHSYWKDICVDQH
+184 
-197 SAGLVSV
+197 
-204 IFKPEFDLQ
+204 
-213 DIRQFCDALSLFK
+213 
-226 LGFSWGGPVS
+226 
-236 LVMLYDLKDMRA
+236 
-248 LEHTHLQ
+248 
-255 QGRSM
+255 M
-260 STPIIIAKKTTNT
+260 STPIVIAKKTTDTT
-273 QQDVV
+273 QDIV

-329 QAGASNP
+329 KAGESNP

-341 IKSLGIDSIPFAA
+341 LKTLQLEPIPFAA

-364 EQGHPIRTTITEI
+364 QQGHPIRTTISEI
-377 GPLLLARMLNLNDT
+377 GPLLLAQMLNLNDT

-396 SAVFRIADDQGM
+396 SAVFHVADDQGL

-414 DLKAMIGYVSEHA
+414 DLKAMLTYVSENA
-427 AEFKAEYG
+427 AELKAEYG

-445 QRNLLALADQ
+445 QRNLLALGDQ
-455 GGDQFFGEPSLNIL
+455 GGEQFFGEPSLNIL
-469 DFIQTDSNGH
+469 DFIQTDTNGH

-498 TFLLWMLSELF
+498 TFLLWMMSELF

-538 AALQEKIEQ
+538 PALQQKIEQ
-547 VVRLIRSKGVGIYFV
+547 VVRLIRSKGVGIYFI

-576 LGNRVQHALRAF
+576 LGNRIQHALRAF

-611 EQAITELAVGEAL
+611 DQAITELAVGEAL

-635 VVERAW
+635 IVERGW

-649 SPISPEQRQTLISQ
+649 TPISPEERQVIISQ
-663 SIVAGIYEK
+663 SIVTGVY
-672 SLDRESAFELLQNK
+672 D
-686 VVERQ
+686 
-691 QQAVQIEQEKQQTK
+691 QAVDRDSAYEMLQKKVLQQSQQKEADDLAKQQSK

-712 QKAKEAETLAKQQ
+712 QQAKEQERF
-725 AREQERIAKEQQKE
+725 AREQQKA
-739 AEREAKQR
+739 AEKAQRDR
-747 EKLIQDTVGTFA
+747 EKLTQDIVGTFA

-782 FGRK
+782 FGKK

>member
-1 MEHLRNL
+1 
-8 EKRYGIDVRVY
+8 
-19 NPIDVSSFQPTEKAK
+19 
-34 LIWLEAAGSVTLE
+34 
-47 FPDLVGLVKKAQ
+47 
-59 THHVLTALDNTWGAG
+59 
-74 LAFNAFD
+74 
-81 FSDAH
+81 
-86 LSVDVTVHAL
+86 
-96 TKYPSGGGDIL
+96 
-107 MGSVVTR
+107 MG
-114 ERALHHQLFRTHAI
+114 
-128 QGISVSGDDVAQVQR
+128 
-143 SLASMRIRYAAQSE
+143 
-157 SALQLLAWLKQQP
+157 
-170 EFVQVLHPADSSAA
+170 
-184 GHSYWKDICVDQH
+184 
-197 SAGLVSV
+197 
-204 IFKPEFDLQ
+204 
-213 DIRQFCDALSLFK
+213 
-226 LGFSWGGPVS
+226 
-236 LVMLYDLKDMRA
+236 
-248 LEHTHLQ
+248 
-255 QGRSM
+255 
-260 STPIIIAKKTTNT
+260 TPIVIAKKTTDTT
-273 QQDVV
+273 QDIV
-278 LHSKFANRHGLIA
+278 LHSQFANRHGLIA

-298 TVTLKVL
+298 TVTLKML

-329 QAGASNP
+329 KAGVSSP

-341 IKSLGIDSIPFAA
+341 LKTLNIESVPFAA
-354 SPVVFWDLFA
+354 SPVMFWDLFGQ
-364 EQGHPIRTTITEI
+364 QGHPIRTTISEI
-377 GPLLLARMLNLNDT
+377 GPLLLAQMLNLNDT

-396 SAVFRIADDQGM
+396 SAVFRIADDQGL

-414 DLKAMIGYVSEHA
+414 DLKAMLTYVSENA
-427 AEFKAEYG
+427 AELKAEYG

-445 QRNLLALADQ
+445 QRNLLALGDQ
-455 GGDQFFGEPSLNIL
+455 GGEQFFGEPSLNIL
-469 DFIQTDSNGH
+469 DFIQTDSNGQ

-538 AALQEKIEQ
+538 PALQQKIEQ
-547 VVRLIRSKGVGIYFV
+547 VVRLIRSKGVGIYFI

-611 EQAITELAVGEAL
+611 DQAITELAVGEAL

-635 VVERAW
+635 IVERGW

-649 SPISPEQRQTLISQ
+649 TPITPEERQVIIGQ
-663 SIVAGIYEK
+663 SIVAGVY
-672 SLDRESAFELLQNK
+672 D
-686 VVERQ
+686 
-691 QQAVQIEQEKQQTK
+691 QAVDRDSAYEMLQKKVLQQSQQKQADELEKQQSK
-705 EQEALAK
+705 EQDA
-712 QKAKEAETLAKQQ
+712 LAKQQ
-725 AREQERIAKEQQKE
+725 AKEQERFAKEQQKA
-739 AEREAKQR
+739 AEKAQRDR
-747 EKLIQDTVGTFA
+747 EKLTQDIVGTFA

-782 FGRK
+782 FGK

>member
-1 MEHLRNL
+1 
-8 EKRYGIDVRVY
+8 
-19 NPIDVSSFQPTEKAK
+19 
-34 LIWLEAAGSVTLE
+34 
-47 FPDLVGLVKKAQ
+47 
-59 THHVLTALDNTWGAG
+59 
-74 LAFNAFD
+74 
-81 FSDAH
+81 
-86 LSVDVTVHAL
+86 
-96 TKYPSGGGDIL
+96 
-107 MGSVVTR
+107 
-114 ERALHHQLFRTHAI
+114 
-128 QGISVSGDDVAQVQR
+128 
-143 SLASMRIRYAAQSE
+143 
-157 SALQLLAWLKQQP
+157 
-170 EFVQVLHPADSSAA
+170 
-184 GHSYWKDICVDQH
+184 
-197 SAGLVSV
+197 
-204 IFKPEFDLQ
+204 
-213 DIRQFCDALSLFK
+213 
-226 LGFSWGGPVS
+226 
-236 LVMLYDLKDMRA
+236 
-248 LEHTHLQ
+248 
-255 QGRSM
+255 M

-649 SPISPEQRQTLISQ
+649 SPISPEQRQALISQ

-672 SLDRESAFELLQNK
+672 RLDRESAFELLQNK

-691 QQAVQIEQEKQQTK
+691 QQAVQIEQEKQQ
-705 EQEALAK
+705 AK
-712 QKAKEAETLAKQQ
+712 
-725 AREQERIAKEQQKE
+725 
-739 AEREAKQR
+739 
-747 EKLIQDTVGTFA
+747 
-759 KSAARSLGG
+759 
-768 STGQKIVRGLLGSL
+768 
-782 FGRK
+782 

>member
-1 MEHLRNL
+1 
-8 EKRYGIDVRVY
+8 
-19 NPIDVSSFQPTEKAK
+19 
-34 LIWLEAAGSVTLE
+34 
-47 FPDLVGLVKKAQ
+47 
-59 THHVLTALDNTWGAG
+59 
-74 LAFNAFD
+74 
-81 FSDAH
+81 
-86 LSVDVTVHAL
+86 
-96 TKYPSGGGDIL
+96 
-107 MGSVVTR
+107 MG
-114 ERALHHQLFRTHAI
+114 
-128 QGISVSGDDVAQVQR
+128 
-143 SLASMRIRYAAQSE
+143 
-157 SALQLLAWLKQQP
+157 
-170 EFVQVLHPADSSAA
+170 
-184 GHSYWKDICVDQH
+184 
-197 SAGLVSV
+197 
-204 IFKPEFDLQ
+204 
-213 DIRQFCDALSLFK
+213 
-226 LGFSWGGPVS
+226 
-236 LVMLYDLKDMRA
+236 
-248 LEHTHLQ
+248 
-255 QGRSM
+255 
-260 STPIIIAKKTTNT
+260 TPIIIAKKTTNT
-273 QQDVV
+273 QQDVI
-278 LHSKFANRHGLIA
+278 LHSQFANRHGLIA

-305 AESFSRLGVPVFL
+305 AESFSRIGVPVFL

-329 QAGASNP
+329 KAGETNP
-336 KFDER
+336 KFEER
-341 IKSLGIDSIPFAA
+341 IKSLNIDSIPFAA
-354 SPVVFWDLFA
+354 SSVVFWDLFG
-364 EQGHPIRTTITEI
+364 EQGHPIRTTVSEI
-377 GPLLLARMLNLNDT
+377 GPLLLSRMLNLNDT

-396 SAVFRIADDQGM
+396 SAVFRIADDQGL

-414 DLKAMIGYVSEHA
+414 DLKAMITYVSEHA
-427 AEFKAEYG
+427 ADFKAEYG

-455 GGDQFFGEPSLNIL
+455 GGDKFFGEPALNIM
-469 DFIQTDSNGH
+469 DFIQTDDQGRGN
-479 GYINIL
+479 INLL

-538 AALQEKIEQ
+538 DALQEKIEQ

-602 FRANPEFKV
+602 FRANPEFEV
-611 EQAITELAVGEAL
+611 DQAITELGVGEAL
-624 ISCLDEQGTPQ
+624 ISCLDEQGIPQ
-635 VVERAW
+635 IVERAW

-649 SPISPEQRQTLISQ
+649 SPITTDERKGLMNQ
-663 SIVAGIYEK
+663 SVVAGIYEK
-672 SLDRESAFELLQNK
+672 EVDRESAFEMLQNK
-686 VVERQ
+686 VAERQ
-691 QQAVQIEQEKQQTK
+691 QQAAQAEQDKVAAK

-712 QKAKEAETLAKQQ
+712 QQAKEAEALAKQQ
-725 AREQERIAKEQQKE
+725 ARQQDLLIKEQQKE
-739 AEREAKQR
+739 AERSAKQR
-747 EKLIQDTVGTFA
+747 EKMTQDILGTFA

-782 FGRK
+782 FGKK

>member
-1 MEHLRNL
+1 
-8 EKRYGIDVRVY
+8 
-19 NPIDVSSFQPTEKAK
+19 
-34 LIWLEAAGSVTLE
+34 
-47 FPDLVGLVKKAQ
+47 
-59 THHVLTALDNTWGAG
+59 
-74 LAFNAFD
+74 
-81 FSDAH
+81 
-86 LSVDVTVHAL
+86 
-96 TKYPSGGGDIL
+96 
-107 MGSVVTR
+107 
-114 ERALHHQLFRTHAI
+114 
-128 QGISVSGDDVAQVQR
+128 
-143 SLASMRIRYAAQSE
+143 
-157 SALQLLAWLKQQP
+157 
-170 EFVQVLHPADSSAA
+170 
-184 GHSYWKDICVDQH
+184 
-197 SAGLVSV
+197 
-204 IFKPEFDLQ
+204 
-213 DIRQFCDALSLFK
+213 
-226 LGFSWGGPVS
+226 
-236 LVMLYDLKDMRA
+236 
-248 LEHTHLQ
+248 
-255 QGRSM
+255 M
-260 STPIIIAKKTTNT
+260 STPIVIAKKTTDT
-273 QQDVV
+273 TEDIV
-278 LHSKFANRHGLIA
+278 LHSQFANRHGLIA

-329 QAGASNP
+329 KAGTSSP

-341 IKSLGIDSIPFAA
+341 LKLLGIESVPFAA
-354 SPVVFWDLFA
+354 SPVIFWDLFGQ
-364 EQGHPIRTTITEI
+364 QGHPIRTTISEI

-396 SAVFRIADDQGM
+396 SAVFRIADDQGL

-414 DLKAMIGYVSEHA
+414 DLKAMLTYVSENA
-427 AEFKAEYG
+427 ADLKAEYG

-445 QRNLLALADQ
+445 QRNLLALGDQ
-455 GGDQFFGEPSLNIL
+455 GGEQFFGEPSLNIL

-538 AALQEKIEQ
+538 QNLQEKIEQ
-547 VVRLIRSKGVGIYFV
+547 VVRLIRSKGVGIYFI

-602 FRANPEFKV
+602 FRANPDFKV
-611 EQAITELAVGEAL
+611 DQAITELAVGEAL

-635 VVERAW
+635 IVERGW
-641 VMPPYSSF
+641 VMPPYSAF
-649 SPISPEQRQTLISQ
+649 NPITAEERQVIIAQ
-663 SIVAGIYEK
+663 SIVAGIYDQAV
-672 SLDRESAFELLQNK
+672 DRDSAYELLQQK
-686 VVERQ
+686 V
-691 QQAVQIEQEKQQTK
+691 
-705 EQEALAK
+705 L
-712 QKAKEAETLAKQQ
+712 QKAQQKEADDLAKQQ
-725 AREQERIAKEQQKE
+725 SKEQERFAKEQQKA
-739 AEREAKQR
+739 AEKAQRDR
-747 EKLIQDTVGTFA
+747 EKLTQDIVGTFA

-782 FGRK
+782 FGKK

>member
-1 MEHLRNL
+1 
-8 EKRYGIDVRVY
+8 
-19 NPIDVSSFQPTEKAK
+19 
-34 LIWLEAAGSVTLE
+34 
-47 FPDLVGLVKKAQ
+47 
-59 THHVLTALDNTWGAG
+59 
-74 LAFNAFD
+74 
-81 FSDAH
+81 
-86 LSVDVTVHAL
+86 
-96 TKYPSGGGDIL
+96 
-107 MGSVVTR
+107 
-114 ERALHHQLFRTHAI
+114 
-128 QGISVSGDDVAQVQR
+128 
-143 SLASMRIRYAAQSE
+143 
-157 SALQLLAWLKQQP
+157 
-170 EFVQVLHPADSSAA
+170 
-184 GHSYWKDICVDQH
+184 
-197 SAGLVSV
+197 
-204 IFKPEFDLQ
+204 
-213 DIRQFCDALSLFK
+213 
-226 LGFSWGGPVS
+226 
-236 LVMLYDLKDMRA
+236 
-248 LEHTHLQ
+248 
-255 QGRSM
+255 M

-649 SPISPEQRQTLISQ
+649 SPISPEQRQALISQ

-691 QQAVQIEQEKQQTK
+691 QQAVQIEQEKQQAK
-705 EQEALAK
+705 EQELLAK
-712 QKAKEAETLAKQQ
+712 QQAKEAETLAKQQ

>member
-1 MEHLRNL
+1 
-8 EKRYGIDVRVY
+8 
-19 NPIDVSSFQPTEKAK
+19 
-34 LIWLEAAGSVTLE
+34 
-47 FPDLVGLVKKAQ
+47 
-59 THHVLTALDNTWGAG
+59 
-74 LAFNAFD
+74 
-81 FSDAH
+81 
-86 LSVDVTVHAL
+86 
-96 TKYPSGGGDIL
+96 
-107 MGSVVTR
+107 
-114 ERALHHQLFRTHAI
+114 
-128 QGISVSGDDVAQVQR
+128 
-143 SLASMRIRYAAQSE
+143 
-157 SALQLLAWLKQQP
+157 
-170 EFVQVLHPADSSAA
+170 
-184 GHSYWKDICVDQH
+184 
-197 SAGLVSV
+197 
-204 IFKPEFDLQ
+204 
-213 DIRQFCDALSLFK
+213 
-226 LGFSWGGPVS
+226 
-236 LVMLYDLKDMRA
+236 
-248 LEHTHLQ
+248 
-255 QGRSM
+255 M

-532 LFDNAS
+532 LFDNAN

-635 VVERAW
+635 VVQRAW

-649 SPISPEQRQTLISQ
+649 SPISPEQRQALISQ

-672 SLDRESAFELLQNK
+672 RLDRESAFELLQNK

-691 QQAVQIEQEKQQTK
+691 QQAVQIEQEKQQAK
-705 EQEALAK
+705 EQELLAK
-712 QKAKEAETLAKQQ
+712 QQAKEAETLAKQQ

>member
-1 MEHLRNL
+1 
-8 EKRYGIDVRVY
+8 
-19 NPIDVSSFQPTEKAK
+19 
-34 LIWLEAAGSVTLE
+34 
-47 FPDLVGLVKKAQ
+47 
-59 THHVLTALDNTWGAG
+59 
-74 LAFNAFD
+74 
-81 FSDAH
+81 
-86 LSVDVTVHAL
+86 
-96 TKYPSGGGDIL
+96 
-107 MGSVVTR
+107 MG
-114 ERALHHQLFRTHAI
+114 
-128 QGISVSGDDVAQVQR
+128 
-143 SLASMRIRYAAQSE
+143 
-157 SALQLLAWLKQQP
+157 
-170 EFVQVLHPADSSAA
+170 
-184 GHSYWKDICVDQH
+184 
-197 SAGLVSV
+197 
-204 IFKPEFDLQ
+204 
-213 DIRQFCDALSLFK
+213 
-226 LGFSWGGPVS
+226 
-236 LVMLYDLKDMRA
+236 
-248 LEHTHLQ
+248 
-255 QGRSM
+255 
-260 STPIIIAKKTTNT
+260 TPIVIAKKITNVS
-273 QQDVV
+273 QDIV
-278 LHSKFANRHGLIA
+278 LHAQFANRHGLIA

-305 AESFSRLGVPVFL
+305 AESFSRIGVPVFL

-329 QAGASNP
+329 KAGQSNP
-336 KFDER
+336 KFEER
-341 IKSLGIDSIPFAA
+341 IKSLHIDSIPFAA

-364 EQGHPIRTTITEI
+364 EQGHPIRTTISEI
-377 GPLLLARMLNLNDT
+377 GPLLLSQMLNLNDT

-396 SAVFRIADDQGM
+396 SAVFRIADDQGL

-414 DLKAMIGYVSEHA
+414 DLKAMLTHVSEHTA
-427 AEFKAEYG
+427 DYKAEYG

-469 DFIQTDSNGH
+469 DFIQTDSQGCGN
-479 GYINIL
+479 INIL

-532 LFDNAS
+532 LFNNAS
-538 AALQEKIEQ
+538 DALQQKIEQ

-593 KAVKTAADT
+593 KAVKTAAET
-602 FRANPEFKV
+602 FRENPEFKV
-611 EQAITELAVGEAL
+611 EQAITELGVGEAL
-624 ISCLDEQGTPQ
+624 ISCLDEQGIPQ
-635 VVERAW
+635 IVERAW
-641 VMPPYSSF
+641 VMPPHSSF
-649 SPISPEQRQTLISQ
+649 NPITAAERQTLMSQ
-663 SIVAGIYEK
+663 SVVAGIYEQH
-672 SLDRESAFELLQNK
+672 LDRESAYEILQLK
-686 VVERQ
+686 VEQRQ
-691 QQAVQIEQEKQQTK
+691 QQAVADEQAKAIAK

-712 QKAKEAETLAKQQ
+712 EYAKQQ
-725 AREQERIAKEQQKE
+725 EAFAKQQLKEQERLAREQQKE
-739 AEREAKQR
+739 AERSAKKR
-747 EKLIQDTVGTFA
+747 VKITQDIVGTFA

-782 FGRK
+782 FGKK

>member
-1 MEHLRNL
+1 
-8 EKRYGIDVRVY
+8 
-19 NPIDVSSFQPTEKAK
+19 
-34 LIWLEAAGSVTLE
+34 
-47 FPDLVGLVKKAQ
+47 
-59 THHVLTALDNTWGAG
+59 
-74 LAFNAFD
+74 
-81 FSDAH
+81 
-86 LSVDVTVHAL
+86 
-96 TKYPSGGGDIL
+96 
-107 MGSVVTR
+107 MG
-114 ERALHHQLFRTHAI
+114 
-128 QGISVSGDDVAQVQR
+128 
-143 SLASMRIRYAAQSE
+143 
-157 SALQLLAWLKQQP
+157 
-170 EFVQVLHPADSSAA
+170 
-184 GHSYWKDICVDQH
+184 
-197 SAGLVSV
+197 
-204 IFKPEFDLQ
+204 
-213 DIRQFCDALSLFK
+213 
-226 LGFSWGGPVS
+226 
-236 LVMLYDLKDMRA
+236 
-248 LEHTHLQ
+248 
-255 QGRSM
+255 
-260 STPIIIAKKTTNT
+260 TPIIIAKKTTNT

-278 LHSKFANRHGLIA
+278 LHSQFANRHGLIA

-305 AESFSRLGVPVFL
+305 AESFSRIGVPVFL

-329 QAGASNP
+329 KAGETNP
-336 KFDER
+336 KFEER
-341 IKSLGIDSIPFAA
+341 IKSLNIDSIPFTA
-354 SPVVFWDLFA
+354 SPVVFWDLFG
-364 EQGHPIRTTITEI
+364 EQGHPIRTTVSEI
-377 GPLLLARMLNLNDT
+377 GPLLLSRMLNLNDT

-396 SAVFRIADDQGM
+396 SAVFRIADDQGL

-414 DLKAMIGYVSEHA
+414 DLKAMITYVSEHA
-427 AEFKAEYG
+427 ADFKAEYG

-455 GGDQFFGEPSLNIL
+455 GGDKFFGEPALNIM
-469 DFIQTDSNGH
+469 DFIQTDNQGR
-479 GYINIL
+479 GNINLL

-538 AALQEKIEQ
+538 DALQEKIEQ

-602 FRANPEFKV
+602 FRANPEFEV
-611 EQAITELAVGEAL
+611 DQAITELGVGEAL
-624 ISCLDEQGTPQ
+624 ISCLDEQGIPQ
-635 VVERAW
+635 IVERAW

-649 SPISPEQRQTLISQ
+649 SPITTDERKGLMNQ
-663 SIVAGIYEK
+663 SVVAGIYEK
-672 SLDRESAFELLQNK
+672 EVDRESAFEMLQNK
-686 VVERQ
+686 VAERQ
-691 QQAVQIEQEKQQTK
+691 QQAAQAEQDKVAAK

-712 QKAKEAETLAKQQ
+712 QQAKEAEALAKQQ
-725 AREQERIAKEQQKE
+725 ARQQDLLLKEQQKV
-739 AEREAKQR
+739 AERSAKQR
-747 EKLIQDTVGTFA
+747 EKMTQDILGTFA

-782 FGRK
+782 FGKK

>member
-1 MEHLRNL
+1 
-8 EKRYGIDVRVY
+8 
-19 NPIDVSSFQPTEKAK
+19 
-34 LIWLEAAGSVTLE
+34 
-47 FPDLVGLVKKAQ
+47 
-59 THHVLTALDNTWGAG
+59 
-74 LAFNAFD
+74 
-81 FSDAH
+81 
-86 LSVDVTVHAL
+86 
-96 TKYPSGGGDIL
+96 
-107 MGSVVTR
+107 
-114 ERALHHQLFRTHAI
+114 
-128 QGISVSGDDVAQVQR
+128 
-143 SLASMRIRYAAQSE
+143 
-157 SALQLLAWLKQQP
+157 
-170 EFVQVLHPADSSAA
+170 
-184 GHSYWKDICVDQH
+184 
-197 SAGLVSV
+197 
-204 IFKPEFDLQ
+204 
-213 DIRQFCDALSLFK
+213 
-226 LGFSWGGPVS
+226 
-236 LVMLYDLKDMRA
+236 
-248 LEHTHLQ
+248 
-255 QGRSM
+255 M

-635 VVERAW
+635 VIQRAW

-649 SPISPEQRQTLISQ
+649 SPISPEQRQALISQ

-672 SLDRESAFELLQNK
+672 RLDRESAFELLQNK

-691 QQAVQIEQEKQQTK
+691 QQAVQIEQEKQQAK

-712 QKAKEAETLAKQQ
+712 QQAKEAETLAKQQ

>member
-1 MEHLRNL
+1 
-8 EKRYGIDVRVY
+8 
-19 NPIDVSSFQPTEKAK
+19 
-34 LIWLEAAGSVTLE
+34 
-47 FPDLVGLVKKAQ
+47 
-59 THHVLTALDNTWGAG
+59 
-74 LAFNAFD
+74 
-81 FSDAH
+81 
-86 LSVDVTVHAL
+86 
-96 TKYPSGGGDIL
+96 
-107 MGSVVTR
+107 MG
-114 ERALHHQLFRTHAI
+114 
-128 QGISVSGDDVAQVQR
+128 
-143 SLASMRIRYAAQSE
+143 
-157 SALQLLAWLKQQP
+157 
-170 EFVQVLHPADSSAA
+170 
-184 GHSYWKDICVDQH
+184 
-197 SAGLVSV
+197 
-204 IFKPEFDLQ
+204 
-213 DIRQFCDALSLFK
+213 
-226 LGFSWGGPVS
+226 
-236 LVMLYDLKDMRA
+236 
-248 LEHTHLQ
+248 
-255 QGRSM
+255 
-260 STPIIIAKKTTNT
+260 TPIVIAKKTNNT
-273 QQDVV
+273 QQDIV
-278 LHSKFANRHGLIA
+278 LHSQFANRHGLIA

-305 AESFSRLGVPVFL
+305 AESFSRIGVPVFL

-329 QAGASNP
+329 QAGTSNA

-341 IKSLGIDSIPFAA
+341 LKVLNLAPVPFAA
-354 SPVVFWDLFA
+354 SPVIFWDLFG
-364 EQGHPIRTTITEI
+364 EQGHPIRTTVSEI

-396 SAVFRIADDQGM
+396 SAVFRIADDQGL

-414 DLKAMIGYVSEHA
+414 DLKSIISYVSEHST
-427 AEFKAEYG
+427 EFQAEYG

-469 DFIQTDSNGH
+469 DFIQTDSQGH
-479 GYINIL
+479 GYINLL

-538 AALQEKIEQ
+538 DALQEKIEQ

-593 KAVKTAADT
+593 KAVKTAAET
-602 FRANPEFKV
+602 FRANTEFEV
-611 EQAITELAVGEAL
+611 DQAITELGVGEAL
-624 ISCLDEQGTPQ
+624 ISCLDEQGIPQ
-635 VVERAW
+635 IVERGW

-649 SPISPEQRQTLISQ
+649 SPIGLDERKVLMSQ
-663 SIVAGIYEK
+663 SIVAGIYEQAV
-672 SLDRESAFELLQNK
+672 DRESAYELLQQK
-686 VVERQ
+686 VVQRQ
-691 QQAVQIEQEKQQTK
+691 QQADADETAKIQAK

-712 QKAKEAETLAKQQ
+712 QQAKEQNAVEKQQ
-725 AREQERIAKEQQKE
+725 AREQERIAREQQKE
-739 AEREAKQR
+739 AERASKQR
-747 EKLIQDTVGTFA
+747 EKMTQDIVGTFA

-768 STGQKIVRGLLGSL
+768 STGQKLVRGLLGSL

>member
-1 MEHLRNL
+1 MN
-8 EKRYGIDVRVY
+8 
-19 NPIDVSSFQPTEKAK
+19 
-34 LIWLEAAGSVTLE
+34 
-47 FPDLVGLVKKAQ
+47 
-59 THHVLTALDNTWGAG
+59 
-74 LAFNAFD
+74 
-81 FSDAH
+81 
-86 LSVDVTVHAL
+86 
-96 TKYPSGGGDIL
+96 
-107 MGSVVTR
+107 
-114 ERALHHQLFRTHAI
+114 
-128 QGISVSGDDVAQVQR
+128 
-143 SLASMRIRYAAQSE
+143 
-157 SALQLLAWLKQQP
+157 
-170 EFVQVLHPADSSAA
+170 
-184 GHSYWKDICVDQH
+184 
-197 SAGLVSV
+197 
-204 IFKPEFDLQ
+204 
-213 DIRQFCDALSLFK
+213 
-226 LGFSWGGPVS
+226 
-236 LVMLYDLKDMRA
+236 
-248 LEHTHLQ
+248 
-255 QGRSM
+255 
-260 STPIIIAKKTTNT
+260 TPIVIAKKTTDTT
-273 QQDVV
+273 QEIV

-329 QAGASNP
+329 KAGESNP

-341 IKSLGIDSIPFAA
+341 LKTLQLEPVPFAA
-354 SPVVFWDLFA
+354 APVIFWDLFGQ
-364 EQGHPIRTTITEI
+364 QGHPIRTTISEI
-377 GPLLLARMLNLNDT
+377 GPLLLAQMLNLNDT

-396 SAVFRIADDQGM
+396 SAVFRIADDQGL

-414 DLKAMIGYVSEHA
+414 DLKAMLSYVSENA
-427 AEFKAEYG
+427 AELKAEYG

-445 QRNLLALADQ
+445 QRNLLALGDQ
-455 GGDQFFGEPSLNIL
+455 GGEQFFGEPSLNIL
-469 DFIQTDSNGH
+469 DFIQTDPHGH

-498 TFLLWMLSELF
+498 TFLLWMMSELF

-538 AALQEKIEQ
+538 PALQQKIEQ
-547 VVRLIRSKGVGIYFV
+547 VVRLIRSKGVGIYFI

-611 EQAITELAVGEAL
+611 DQAITELAVGEAL

-635 VVERAW
+635 IVERGW

-649 SPISPEQRQTLISQ
+649 TPISPEERQVIISQ
-663 SIVAGIYEK
+663 SIVAGVY
-672 SLDRESAFELLQNK
+672 D
-686 VVERQ
+686 
-691 QQAVQIEQEKQQTK
+691 QAVDRDSAYEMLQKKVLQQSQQKEAEALAKQQSK
-705 EQEALAK
+705 EQEALV
-712 QKAKEAETLAKQQ
+712 KQQ
-725 AREQERIAKEQQKE
+725 AKEQERFAREQQKA
-739 AEREAKQR
+739 AEKAQRDR
-747 EKLIQDTVGTFA
+747 EKLTQDIVGTFA

-782 FGRK
+782 FGK